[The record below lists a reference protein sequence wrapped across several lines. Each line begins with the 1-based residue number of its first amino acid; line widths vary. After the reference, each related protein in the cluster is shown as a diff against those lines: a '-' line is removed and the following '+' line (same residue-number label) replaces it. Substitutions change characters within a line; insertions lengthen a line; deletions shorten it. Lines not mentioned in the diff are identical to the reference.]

1 MGHYWAKFEE
11 IDGHLFRLDTRVYLT
26 DIDYPTDSDNCIG
39 AIVGKNPGSAKP
51 REFEPGNLFTEIK
64 LDGDKLLPT
73 VKNIIQ
79 KSMNTTDGI
88 QYVQVLNLFYLC
100 NKDLHQAINSNK
112 LFESPILCPSES
124 KYFPWVWFVW
134 GGSNFHLNKYKE
146 RFATLNSQKL
156 FFYNKN
162 QKEVIDRFPAHNDL
176 AKHTQG
182 LPHGEIVPYFKKML
196 NNELK

>member
-26 DIDYPTDSDNCIG
+26 AIDYPSYSDNCIG

-51 REFEPGNLFTEIK
+51 SEYETGQLFTEIK

-79 KSMNTTDGI
+79 KSINTTEGI
-88 QYVQVLNLFYLC
+88 QYIQVLNLFYLC
-100 NKDLHQAINSNK
+100 NKDLYQAINSNK
-112 LFESPILCPSES
+112 LFKNPVLCPSES

-134 GGSNFHLNKYKE
+134 GGSNFHLNNYKE
-146 RFATLNSQKL
+146 RFATLNSPKL

-162 QKEVIDRFPAHNDL
+162 QKEVIERLPENSDL

-182 LPHGEIVPYFKKML
+182 LPHGEIIPYLKKIL
-196 NNELK
+196 NNEFK